1 LTGGSL
7 EERELA
13 RDVNEAFS
21 IPLRNLRVS
30 DDTSDN
36 SWMDDIVES
45 VDLSGS
51 ATIHG
56 LKKR

>member
-45 VDLSGS
+45 PGVRRFMD
-51 ATIHG
+51 
-56 LKKR
+56 